1 VTDAPETGLS
11 NRASGSSIDWIDVV
25 ATIVMAFAALL
36 TAWSAY
42 QSDQWGD
49 TMTFSFSEA
58 AAARTEA
65 TRLYTRAGQ
74 EAAVDVATFIAW
86 MEAAYDELA
95 AGEIDPEVG
104 YVVDPGN
111 LSGLLYERLRPEF
124 RTAMDAWLATKPFQG
139 PDAAP
144 TPFAIEEYQNANEI
158 EAARLQEVADDKA
171 AQAHAADNND
181 DKYVLSTIIFASI
194 FLFAG
199 LSTKM
204 RSRFGQYLMLGASLL
219 ILVGGGIYLA
229 TVPVG

>member
-1 VTDAPETGLS
+1 M
-11 NRASGSSIDWIDVV
+11 SIDWVDIV
-25 ATIVMAFAALL
+25 ATVVMAFAALL

-74 EAAVDVATFIAW
+74 LASVDVASFIAW
-86 MEAAYDELA
+86 MEAAYGELA
-95 AGEIDPEVG
+95 AGEIDPNVG
-104 YVVDPGN
+104 YVPDTDS
-111 LSGLLYERLRPEF
+111 LSGLLYQRFRPEF
-124 RTAMDAWLATKPFQG
+124 RTAMDAWLATRPFLN

-144 TPFAIEEYQNANEI
+144 TPFATEEYVVAEQV
-158 EAARLQEVADDKA
+158 EAAQLQEVADEKA

-204 RSRFGQYLMLGASLL
+204 RSRVGQYAMLSASAVILL
-219 ILVGGGIYLA
+219 GGGIYLL
-229 TVPVG
+229 TVPVGG